1 MHCWNQSSFKGLS
14 CFFFS
19 AINRRRQN
27 TILVKVP
34 APEES
39 QEDQESGS
47 EASDSVSNSGQ
58 PGSGQNGQN
67 VTLITLNS
75 EGMDGFTIAVGM
87 ETEDW
92 RVSSLFLLMRASV
105 FVINKFFTLSL
116 KQSFDVWW
124 LTSSWFVFSLQT

>member
-1 MHCWNQSSFKGLS
+1 MYVQISALLKPKQLKRAFLLL
-14 CFFFS
+14 FS

-75 EGMDGFTIAVGM
+75 EGMASQV
-87 ETEDW
+87 
-92 RVSSLFLLMRASV
+92 LLMWKQTDRIFASV
-105 FVINKFFTLSL
+105 CVVDKVFILSL
-116 KQSFDVWW
+116 EQSFDV
-124 LTSSWFVFSLQT
+124 

>member
-1 MHCWNQSSFKGLS
+1 MKTQSLFHTDLS
-14 CFFFS
+14 NPPPLFS
-19 AINRRRQN
+19 AISRRRQN

-75 EGMDGFTIAVGM
+75 EGMNGFRIVVDM
-87 ETEDW
+87 ETEVCCVW
-92 RVSSLFLLMRASV
+92 FCLLDNFASM
-105 FVINKFFTLSL
+105 FVLINNILNL
-116 KQSFDVWW
+116 K
-124 LTSSWFVFSLQT
+124 

>member
-1 MHCWNQSSFKGLS
+1 MKRASLLLS
-14 CFFFS
+14 S
-19 AINRRRQN
+19 AISRRRQN

-39 QEDQESGS
+39 QEDPESGS

-75 EGMDGFTIAVGM
+75 EGIASQLLLTWKLKTDMSVVLFT
-87 ETEDW
+87 
-92 RVSSLFLLMRASV
+92 
-105 FVINKFFTLSL
+105 
-116 KQSFDVWW
+116 
-124 LTSSWFVFSLQT
+124 